1 MKEKIVTAVPRSK
14 FVAGDSDDAR
24 KTANGHSCET
34 LPPSVKKTD
43 SVDNCSKRTKKM
55 K

>member
-24 KTANGHSCET
+24 KTANGHSRKT
-34 LPPSVKKTD
+34 LGVMLKKHTD
-43 SVDNCSKRTKKM
+43 N
-55 K
+55 